1 MAKHYGLMNIFGSE
15 RVETDKLALSEFA
28 RDQSFVAGKTPHCVV
43 KPKDVDEI
51 LALVR
56 LANEQKLS
64 LIPCSSKPPRFRGDT
79 VPSVT
84 NAVMVDLSGMDRIVR
99 IDARAKVAMIEP
111 GVTFDQLQDAA
122 NAQGLRVVMPLL
134 PRRTKSVL
142 GAYLERE
149 PNTIPK
155 YHWDMSDPLCCI
167 EIVFGAGEIFR
178 TGSAAGPGTLE
189 QQWASKQAQKSPMG
203 PNQTDFLKLVHGSQG
218 TMGIVSWSTV
228 KLELKPTVQESY
240 FVAAASLES
249 LLDFTYA
256 IVKPRYTDEVLILN
270 KLDLASL
277 YARSPSEINLLAA
290 KLPEWILM
298 YSIAGY
304 QDLPEK
310 RVRYLTL
317 DIEDQATKRGI
328 VPVQNLESVSAARLA
343 DMLAHAS
350 QEPYWKLRLKGACE
364 DIFFITTLD
373 RTPEFVAA
381 VKEEAQ
387 RARLAASDIGVYIQP
402 IQQGRNVHMEF
413 NLMYPDDDAAAV
425 KKIKAFH
432 KAASRRCMDMGGFFN
447 RPYGPWAE
455 MVYKRCPDT
464 VSALRKVKS
473 IFDPNR
479 VMNPGKLCYE

>member
-1 MAKHYGLMNIFGSE
+1 MAKYTEFENIFGSE
-15 RVETDKLALSEFA
+15 RVETGKLALSEFA
-28 RDQSFVAGKTPHCVV
+28 HDHSFVAGKTPRCVV

-51 LALVR
+51 LALIR
-56 LANEQKLS
+56 LANERKLS

-79 VPSVT
+79 VPSVA
-84 NAVMVDLSGMDRIVR
+84 NAVIVDLSGMDRIVR
-99 IDARAKVAMIEP
+99 IDERAKVAMIEP

-122 NAQGLRVVMPLL
+122 HAQGLRVVMPLL
-134 PRRTKSVL
+134 PRKTKSVL

-149 PNTIPK
+149 PSTIPK

-203 PNQTDFLKLVHGSQG
+203 PNQTDFLKLVHGAQG

-240 FVAAASLES
+240 FVGAASLDS
-249 LLDFTYA
+249 VLGFTYA

-270 KLDLASL
+270 KLDLACL
-277 YARSPSEINLLAA
+277 YAQNPSEIIKLAGR
-290 KLPEWILM
+290 LPEWILM
-298 YSIAGY
+298 YSIGGY
-304 QDLPEK
+304 KDLPEK
-310 RVRYLTL
+310 RVQYLKL
-317 DIEDQATKRGI
+317 DIQDQASKMGI
-328 VPVQNLESVSAARLA
+328 VPVQHLDSVSASRVAEL
-343 DMLAHAS
+343 LTHAS
-350 QEPYWKLRLKGACE
+350 GEPYWKLRLEGACE

-381 VKEEAQ
+381 VNEESQ
-387 RARLAASDIGVYIQP
+387 RAGLDAFRIGVYIQP
-402 IQQGRNVHMEF
+402 IQQGRNVHLEF
-413 NLMYPDDDAAAV
+413 NLMYPTDDAAMV

-432 KAASRRCMDMGGFFN
+432 KAASKRCMDMGGFFN
-447 RPYGPWAE
+447 RPYGLWAD

-464 VSALRKVKS
+464 VSALNKVKS

>member
-1 MAKHYGLMNIFGSE
+1 MGKFAALENIFGVD
-15 RVETDKLALSEFA
+15 RVETGKQALAEYS
-28 RDQSFVAGKTPHCVV
+28 RDQSFVAGKTPGCVV
-43 KPKDVDEI
+43 KPRDVDEI
-51 LALVR
+51 LKLVR
-56 LANEQKLS
+56 LANEKGLA
-64 LIPCSSKPPRFRGDT
+64 LIPCSSQPPRFRGDT
-79 VPSVT
+79 VPAVAD
-84 NAVMVDLSGMDRIVR
+84 AVMVDLSGMDRIIR
-99 IDARAKVAMIEP
+99 IDQRAKVAMIEP

-122 NAQGLRVVMPLL
+122 HAQGLRVVMPLL

-203 PNQTDFLKLVHGSQG
+203 PNQTDFLKLVHGAQG

-228 KLELKPTVQESY
+228 KLELKPTVQEAY
-240 FVAAASLES
+240 FVGASSLEA
-249 LLDFTYA
+249 LLGFTYA
-256 IVKPRYTDEVLILN
+256 IVKPRWTDEALILN
-270 KLDLASL
+270 KLDLACL
-277 YARSPSEINLLAA
+277 YATSSVEIDRITAT
-290 KLPEWILM
+290 LPEWILM
-298 YSIAGY
+298 YVIAGY

-310 RVRYLTL
+310 RVQYLRC
-317 DIEDQATKRGI
+317 DIQDKADALGI
-328 VPVQNLESVSAARLA
+328 VPVPSLGAVSAARLTE
-343 DMLAHAS
+343 LLTHAS
-350 QEPYWKLRLKGACE
+350 AEPYWKLRRKGACE

-381 VKEEAQ
+381 VQEEAD
-387 RARLAASDIGVYIQP
+387 RDGITAGDIGVYIQP
-402 IQQGRNVHMEF
+402 IQQGRNVHLEF
-413 NLMYPDDDAAAV
+413 NLMYPAGDAAAAKKV
-425 KKIKAFH
+425 KALH

-455 MVYKRCPDT
+455 WVYARCPDT
-464 VSALRKVKS
+464 VMALGKVKS

-479 VMNPGKLCYE
+479 VMNPGKLCYQ